1 MFNGGDGFCV
11 NGGGWVFVFMVVAG
25 FCFGFHSYCFVLSWD
40 FSAFFM
46 IFMFATEYCG
56 SSFYE
61 GEIMNIMG
69 LLSMKEKQ
77 QNVKEDQRS
86 GVVGLK
92 TNRNELLIVGE
103 RKDNI

>member
-1 MFNGGDGFCV
+1 MGFLFNGGDGFCV

-61 GEIMNIMG
+61 GEAVKCEG
-69 LLSMKEKQ
+69 GSEKWCCG
-77 QNVKEDQRS
+77 VKN
-86 GVVGLK
+86 K
-92 TNRNELLIVGE
+92 
-103 RKDNI
+103 

>member
-1 MFNGGDGFCV
+1 MFNGVDGFCV

-61 GEIMNIMG
+61 GEATVKCEG
-69 LLSMKEKQ
+69 GTEKGRWGDK
-77 QNVKEDQRS
+77 NK
-86 GVVGLK
+86 
-92 TNRNELLIVGE
+92 
-103 RKDNI
+103 